1 MAVVKVIELVAEST
15 ESWEAAAQTAVSEAS
30 KTVKN
35 IQNVYV
41 KDFTANV
48 NNEGHICSYRVNVKV
63 SFVVKD

>member
-1 MAVVKVIELVAEST
+1 MAIVKVIELVAEST
-15 ESWEAAAQTAVSEAS
+15 ESWEAAAQTAVTEAS

-48 NNEGHICSYRVNVKV
+48 NNEGQICNYRVNVKV

>member
-1 MAVVKVIELVAEST
+1 MAFVKVIELVAEST
-15 ESWEAAAQTAVSEAS
+15 ESWEAATQTAVSEAS

-48 NNEGHICSYRVNVKV
+48 NSEGQICNYRVNVKV